1 MRCDGDFAIC
11 MHALA
16 AHRLLQCNEWKE
28 FVFISHR
35 NLWFS
40 DSPACC
46 IAFVIFLITLVF
58 FFCHLCCWWWCF
70 CAVALDTITTTISAL
85 GMLASVALNSLTVS
99 SQNSKISWTR
109 ATIPLNM
116 HCSLAVMFE
125 LFFWCA
131 EHTVPAFL
139 PEVNKRLSRQLNKI
153 LLGTA
158 AETVRKRELVQKS
171 AKISISNFPSFIAF
185 WLWYVMMHTHIH
197 SLCLTQLIVSFVCV
211 AWIVKNLLERSTLQ
225 ESLAEKWTEKKMLQV
240 FLSVQVF
247 ERSEKK

>member
-1 MRCDGDFAIC
+1 
-11 MHALA
+11 
-16 AHRLLQCNEWKE
+16 
-28 FVFISHR
+28 
-35 NLWFS
+35 
-40 DSPACC
+40 
-46 IAFVIFLITLVF
+46 
-58 FFCHLCCWWWCF
+58 
-70 CAVALDTITTTISAL
+70 
-85 GMLASVALNSLTVS
+85 MLASVALNSLTVS

-225 ESLAEKWTEKKMLQV
+225 ESLAEKWTEKKCCRYF
-240 FLSVQVF
+240 FLF
-247 ERSEKK
+247 KFLEEAKRSRRKYTQTMVADQNLCSRRIEILCFWTVSSPFLRSGIRTQIY